1 VKGEVPVAATL
12 KVAVAG
18 AVTVWLCGCAV
29 IVGGTTFGEGFVG
42 GVVEVGELEP
52 PHPQA
57 LTSSSEIAVKKTA
70 ERIRSKNL
78 LDWILIYC
86 PLGGKG
92 ISF

>member
-1 VKGEVPVAATL
+1 
-12 KVAVAG
+12 
-18 AVTVWLCGCAV
+18 
-29 IVGGTTFGEGFVG
+29 VGGTTLGEGFVG

-57 LTSSSEIAVKKTA
+57 AISSSEIAVKKTA

-78 LDWILIYC
+78 LDWILILL
-86 PLGGKG
+86 PFGRKG